1 MKSLADKDQRLSSA
15 ALVATSVTGSFLA
28 MLLLLGILGGYVLG
42 GLMLLVAL
50 VTLPIV
56 GIVDFSRWLI
66 RPRAV
71 QVPQVASQPV
81 EEVSVIPRAITVTD
95 LKAVDIFKK
104 LSDQELDQ
112 IAAIGRAISVPQGTL
127 LARQG
132 DIATSIYVVLEG
144 QAQLTTSSPQGEI
157 TVRIA
162 DPGESLPLAALLGSG
177 ELITTVFAMSDLSG
191 MEIPKDAFSELL
203 RRQPEIGMSVYQAV
217 AEILGGRYQNTLTRL
232 VGTMEQALRQA
243 DVFANV

>member
-1 MKSLADKDQRLSSA
+1 MKNVADKDERPPWA
-15 ALVATSVTGSFLA
+15 ALVATSVIGCFVA
-28 MLLLLGILGGYVLG
+28 MLLLLGILGGYILG
-42 GLMLLVAL
+42 GLMLLLAL
-50 VTLPIV
+50 VTPPIV
-56 GIVDFSRWLI
+56 GIVAFTRWLI

-71 QVPQVASQPV
+71 QVPQVAPQPAG
-81 EEVSVIPRAITVTD
+81 EVSVTARAVTAAD
-95 LKAVDIFKK
+95 LQAVDIFKG
-104 LSDQELDQ
+104 LSDQELAQ
-112 IAAIGRAISVPQGTL
+112 IAAIGRTISVPRGTL

-132 DIATSIYVVLEG
+132 DIATSVYVVLEG

-177 ELITTVFAMSDLSG
+177 QLITTAYAMSDLSG
-191 MEIPKDAFSELL
+191 MELPRDAFIELL
-203 RRQPEIGMSVYQAV
+203 HRQPEIGMSVYQAV

>member
-1 MKSLADKDQRLSSA
+1 MKDVADKDERPPLA
-15 ALVATSVTGSFLA
+15 ALVATSVIGSFVA

-42 GLMLLVAL
+42 GLMLLLAL
-50 VTLPIV
+50 VTPPIV
-56 GIVDFSRWLI
+56 GIVAFTRWLI

-71 QVPQVASQPV
+71 QDPQVVSQPV
-81 EEVSVIPRAITVTD
+81 EEVSVTARAVTAAD
-95 LKAVDIFKK
+95 LRAVDIFKR
-104 LSDQELDQ
+104 LSDQELAQ

-132 DIATSIYVVLEG
+132 DIATSVYVVLEG

-177 ELITTVFAMSDLSG
+177 QLITTAYAMSDLSG
-191 MEIPKDAFSELL
+191 MEITRDVFSELL